1 MPSKATAALVPL
13 TRWQARHTPNAGGTS
28 TTSAVSGLP
37 SVAGGVRQ
45 AVTQVSKFSSGTT
58 FTLNRIQ
65 AWAAPQNSA
74 HSPKYSPG
82 VLATNCIGLSC
93 PGITSTLPL
102 SWGTQ
107 NEWMTLLLVTWKRTS
122 APTGISASL
131 AVTNGPASGLS
142 GSAGISRYR
151 NSHHH
156 CLPMTS
162 MSNLSDPCS
171 AAACLKITCALG
183 MN

>member
-1 MPSKATAALVPL
+1 M
-13 TRWQARHTPNAGGTS
+13 RWQARQAPNAAGTS

-45 AVTQVSKFSSGTT
+45 AVTQVSKFSSDTT

-93 PGITSTLPL
+93 PGTTSTLPL
-102 SWGTQ
+102 SCGTQ
-107 NEWMTLLLVTWKRTS
+107 KEWITLLLVRWKTTS
-122 APTGISASL
+122 APAGISASL

-142 GSAGISRYR
+142 GSAGGSRER
-151 NSHHH
+151 DTPHPSF
-156 CLPMTS
+156 PMT
-162 MSNLSDPCS
+162 
-171 AAACLKITCALG
+171 
-183 MN
+183 